1 MIFLCFFEVIA
12 DGMSREIHVLMR
24 YSNHSLIL
32 NSIFVYGYH

>member
-24 YSNHSLIL
+24 YIKGMVFN
-32 NSIFVYGYH
+32 YHTH